1 MGCGLILFA
10 SLYLVSL
17 LSYNTAD
24 PSFNTASS
32 GDISNWGGSA
42 GAYIADVSVQII
54 GAASVF
60 IALVTLTWGVV
71 LLRKSRLKR
80 VWLRFSSLLMALMF
94 GAGFFAT
101 MPSPSSWPVQAG
113 LGGILGDFLTRGL
126 IEKLTSIPLFFAFFG
141 ITTVLVTI
149 ALGLT
154 WWQWKQ
160 IFANIR
166 YSVSVVMG
174 LISGLVR
181 MMFSK
186 NPESVSMARPKRKPA
201 GQMLKKQSAKVIGL
215 IKEPEDDKDP
225 QQKLFKIEK
234 STKPKQP
241 KKTSSLANT
250 NYQLP
255 PISLL
260 SEPKHSRKAQVSE
273 TALTQNGRML
283 ESVLEDFGVHG
294 RITKIRP
301 GPVVTLY
308 ELEPAAGTKSSR
320 VIGLAD
326 DIARSMSSIS
336 ARISVIPGKNALGIE
351 LPNTHRE
358 SVFLREIIE
367 SDLFIEGDANLP
379 MALGKNI
386 GGEPVMVDLSKMP
399 HLLVAG
405 TTGSGKSVGVNGMII
420 SLLNKL
426 TPDQC
431 KFIMIDPKMLELSI
445 YDGIPHLLAPVVTD
459 PTKAV
464 VALKWTVKEMENRYR
479 LMSTMGVRNIIGYNQ
494 RILEAIAKG
503 ENLTRMVQTGFNPE
517 TGKPII
523 EEVPL
528 EMSTLPY
535 IVVVV
540 DEMADLMLVAGK
552 DIEGSIQRLA
562 QMARAAGIHIIMAT
576 QRPSVDVITGVIKAN
591 FPTRISFQVTSK
603 IDSRTILGEQGA
615 EQLLGMGDMLH
626 MAGGG
631 RITRVHGAFVSD
643 QEVEETVKFL
653 KAQGTPE
660 YIEDVTAGDGDS
672 SSDGGGDGEDDL
684 YRQAVQIVMNE
695 GKVST
700 SYIQRRLRIGYNK
713 AANLVEEMEQNGV
726 ISPPNHAGKREI
738 LSSAR

>member
-1 MGCGLILFA
+1 
-10 SLYLVSL
+10 
-17 LSYNTAD
+17 
-24 PSFNTASS
+24 
-32 GDISNWGGSA
+32 
-42 GAYIADVSVQII
+42 
-54 GAASVF
+54 
-60 IALVTLTWGVV
+60 
-71 LLRKSRLKR
+71 
-80 VWLRFSSLLMALMF
+80 
-94 GAGFFAT
+94 
-101 MPSPSSWPVQAG
+101 
-113 LGGILGDFLTRGL
+113 
-126 IEKLTSIPLFFAFFG
+126 
-141 ITTVLVTI
+141 
-149 ALGLT
+149 
-154 WWQWKQ
+154 
-160 IFANIR
+160 
-166 YSVSVVMG
+166 
-174 LISGLVR
+174 
-181 MMFSK
+181 
-186 NPESVSMARPKRKPA
+186 
-201 GQMLKKQSAKVIGL
+201 MLKKQSAKVIGL

-540 DEMADLMLVAGK
+540 DE
-552 DIEGSIQRLA
+552 
-562 QMARAAGIHIIMAT
+562 
-576 QRPSVDVITGVIKAN
+576 
-591 FPTRISFQVTSK
+591 
-603 IDSRTILGEQGA
+603 
-615 EQLLGMGDMLH
+615 
-626 MAGGG
+626 
-631 RITRVHGAFVSD
+631 
-643 QEVEETVKFL
+643 L
-653 KAQGTPE
+653 KAP
-660 YIEDVTAGDGDS
+660 S
-672 SSDGGGDGEDDL
+672 SVWRKWRVL
-684 YRQAVQIVMNE
+684 L
-695 GKVST
+695 VST
-700 SYIQRRLRIGYNK
+700 LLWRLKGHRW
-713 AANLVEEMEQNGV
+713 M
-726 ISPPNHAGKREI
+726 
-738 LSSAR
+738 